1 MTAKQKLAEQVE
13 RFTEEEA
20 EEALALLGLDTGDE
34 WPDFPPASPRVM
46 EMFRRALADSEAG
59 RVIPDE
65 DLDRTFGPA

>member
-13 RFTEEEA
+13 RFSEQEA
-20 EEALALLGLDTGDE
+20 EEALLLLGLDSDSE

-46 EMFRRALADSEAG
+46 EMFRRALVDSEAG

-65 DLDRTFGPA
+65 DLDETFGFA